1 MSTRKNG
8 MVVALM
14 HTKFKFEREDPYVFK
29 ENNSV
34 HSCKRYGILSRG
46 NLGECPKDAATASLR
61 YNNRY

>member
-46 NLGECPKDAATASLR
+46 NLGKCPDAATATTHLR
-61 YNNRY
+61 YNHR